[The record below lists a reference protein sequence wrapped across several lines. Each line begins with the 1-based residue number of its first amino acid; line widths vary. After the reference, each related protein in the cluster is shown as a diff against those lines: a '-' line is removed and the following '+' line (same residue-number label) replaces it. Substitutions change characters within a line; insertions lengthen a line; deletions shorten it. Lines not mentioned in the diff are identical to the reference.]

1 MCYASEREKKNI
13 NPYKPYEHTLWN
25 GCENE
30 CWRILICTGEMAGH
44 AEIVARCGWCGHQP
58 QAFGIFF
65 WCCRVWVCGTYDTT
79 MRQTH
84 THTESDLKCVI
95 FHISMD
101 IIKWK
106 KNGIWP
112 QACLTST
119 LSLSHSLYHFPYLA
133 YSVHMWIFVY
143 RMLVWWPE
151 TISFCFASFNVS
163 SNSGCFFS
171 YVFFSP
177 SNSDIHSLFFF
188 SCVYTVILASQR
200 TCTRPKRIC
209 WSNGVE
215 CVAVQYFDVISIW
228 IWNIDSYEHWAIT
241 RTTFF
246 ISRWSIT
253 VLLTEYLLTIF
264 SSFF

>member
-1 MCYASEREKKNI
+1 MNIRCETVVKTNAEGYSYAQARWLATPKLSLVVAGVGTNLKHLE
-13 NPYKPYEHTLWN
+13 YFFDVVV
-25 GCENE
+25 CEY
-30 CWRILICTGEMAGH
+30 
-44 AEIVARCGWCGHQP
+44 VAHMIPRWDKH
-58 QAFGIFF
+58 
-65 WCCRVWVCGTYDTT
+65 
-79 MRQTH
+79 TH

-133 YSVHMWIFVY
+133 YAVHMWIFVY

-246 ISRWSIT
+246 ISRWCIT